1 MSKKANRNIT
11 TLLGDLPVSRKL
23 KSSSKVV
30 FPIADKWLDLIDQP
44 LSVHSEPS
52 HFEGETLTIAVD
64 GPVWATELRH
74 NIPSILRKLH
84 VLGHSQVLKIKIILQ
99 PENIGPIR
107 QKRTIRQTVDA
118 DTLRGIAHSAEYVK
132 EEILAKALKS
142 LVKTLNRK
150 HK

>member
-23 KSSSKVV
+23 KSSSKIVS
-30 FPIADKWLDLIDQP
+30 PIAKNWLELIDQP
-44 LSVHSEPS
+44 LSAHSVPS

-64 GPVWATELRH
+64 GSVWATELRH

-84 VLGHSQVLKIKIILQ
+84 LLGHNQVLKIAIILQ

-107 QKRTIRQTVDA
+107 QKRTIRKIVDA
-118 DTLRGIAHSAEYVK
+118 DALRGIAHSAEYVK

-142 LVKTLNRK
+142 LV
-150 HK
+150 

>member
-23 KSSSKVV
+23 KSSSKIVS
-30 FPIADKWLDLIDQP
+30 PIADNWLELIEQP
-44 LSVHSEPS
+44 LSAHSLPS
-52 HFEGETLTIAVD
+52 HFEDETLTVAVD
-64 GPVWATELRH
+64 GSVWATELRH

-84 VLGHSQVLKIKIILQ
+84 ILGHNQVLKIKIILQ
-99 PENIGPIR
+99 PENIGPNR

-118 DTLRGIAHSAEYVK
+118 DALKGIAHSAQHVK

-142 LVKTLNRK
+142 LAKTLNGE